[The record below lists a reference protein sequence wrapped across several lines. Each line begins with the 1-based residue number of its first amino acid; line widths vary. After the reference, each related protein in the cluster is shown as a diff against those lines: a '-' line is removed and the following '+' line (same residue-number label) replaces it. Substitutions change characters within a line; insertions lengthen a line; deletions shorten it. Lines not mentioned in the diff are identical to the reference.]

1 MEKGGSPSVGRR
13 PSFQITRVFL
23 WLARQICAKS
33 CFKQTTK
40 ENPWNRCGSRDIFCL
55 RTSIWIFTTREI
67 WPSGRRHFCAI
78 QAFCRR
84 QNLSAG
90 GIHSRRA
97 CKIHCGIHK
106 KDAGAKLYFTA
117 VSEFQDITRNWVLD

>member
-40 ENPWNRCGSRDIFCL
+40 ENPWNRCGSRDIFWL
-55 RTSIWIFTTREI
+55 R
-67 WPSGRRHFCAI
+67 GKDL
-78 QAFCRR
+78 
-84 QNLSAG
+84 NLRPPGYEA
-90 GIHSRRA
+90 
-97 CKIHCGIHK
+97 
-106 KDAGAKLYFTA
+106 
-117 VSEFQDITRNWVLD
+117 